1 MLGQALSHEQTLADL
16 LRRPEVSYENLLA
29 LDSGIAPVLDP
40 AIIEQLEIE
49 ARYSGYIDRQKDEI
63 ARQRRHEETV
73 IPSQFDYEAVRGL
86 STEVLQILMS
96 HRPLTIGLA
105 SRLSGVTPAAIS
117 LLLVHLKRQQMRSAA

>member
-29 LDSGIAPVLDP
+29 LDSGVAPVLDS

-63 ARQRRHEETV
+63 AKKRGARR
-73 IPSQFDYEAVRGL
+73 
-86 STEVLQILMS
+86 
-96 HRPLTIGLA
+96 
-105 SRLSGVTPAAIS
+105 
-117 LLLVHLKRQQMRSAA
+117 